1 MGSEGQNSPSQ
12 TSGTERKRPWEIFPE
27 AEISAIEKKKKQL
40 DLHERKRLR
49 REKYRANFANI
60 RRTTSEHK
68 VMTSGILLIFIIVIA
83 TVSVF
88 LFKTTLVQNNS
99 KKTEGLPASDGVI
112 SDWPF
117 PDVAVKDLPT
127 PKIAH
132 SIVTVRIAPIL
143 HEGIYDTDTINVS
156 KFEDNYE
163 AFIKKVDSEYEKVCY
178 RLAMIEAMFALDS
191 DYSSARAAFLLERFD
206 EEKLNLND
214 MQYIFYLYSHISY
227 ATYKKDEALRQ
238 KYLAEYNNK
247 YTATDG
253 YIDFDTGEVVT
264 DKEKIKQMEEGFE
277 ETMREIYK

>member
-12 TSGTERKRPWEIFPE
+12 TYGAERKRPWEIFPE
-27 AEISAIEKKKKQL
+27 AEISAIEQKKKQL
-40 DLHERKRLR
+40 DLHERRRLR
-49 REKYRANFANI
+49 RERCRANLANI
-60 RRTTSEHK
+60 RRITSEHK
-68 VMTSGILLIFIIVIA
+68 VMTSGILLTFVIIIA
-83 TVSVF
+83 TVSAF
-88 LFKTTLVQNNS
+88 LFKTTVVQNNP
-99 KKTEGLPASDGVI
+99 KKTEDLPASDGVI

-117 PDVAVKDLPT
+117 TDVAVKDLPT

-214 MQYIFYLYSHISY
+214 TQYIFYLYSHISY
-227 ATYKKDEALRQ
+227 AAYKKDEALRQ
-238 KYLAEYNNK
+238 KYLAEYSNK
-247 YTATDG
+247 YAATDG